1 MGRSGGKRFVKTR
14 AVCAARASACWLR
27 TSVLFNFFE
36 DPLSLSPSYAQPPNS
51 SGIRLHGRC
60 IDHSWTVAAHYA
72 RHGLSFD
79 VFTSIPVSWM
89 ELADWQ
95 ACQRVTAK
103 VDFDGE
109 TGGMEKLPGPTLRM
123 IRFMKPFRWF
133 KIARILKMSRM
144 RAWTRTRRTEWC
156 AFTRCVF
163 TL

>member
-1 MGRSGGKRFVKTR
+1 MSRLALFARRVPAPAGCEPLCCLTFLKTR
-14 AVCAARASACWLR
+14 
-27 TSVLFNFFE
+27 FPF
-36 DPLSLSPSYAQPPNS
+36 PLLT
-51 SGIRLHGRC
+51 HGRC

-79 VFTSIPVSWM
+79 VFTWIPVSWM
-89 ELADWQ
+89 EIADWQ
-95 ACQRVTAK
+95 TCQRATAK